1 MVSSGKRIMGM
12 TISEP
17 MARQLNEQITHELFS
32 AHLYL
37 AMSCAFNH
45 MGLPILAKWFNDQ
58 ADEERAHAM
67 KIVNYVQ
74 DVGAPVRIDA
84 LLKPQGFSDS
94 ATEIVS
100 VAVEHEV
107 TITRQINELVALAES
122 EKDYAT
128 RSFLQWF
135 LDEQVEEVATVN
147 GLLQLVK
154 MGGDK
159 HMLEVEARVA
169 NMRQPS
175 V

>member
-1 MVSSGKRIMGM
+1 MM
-12 TISEP
+12 ISNP
-17 MARQLNEQITHELFS
+17 MALKLNEQITHEFFS

-37 AMSCAFNH
+37 AMSCAFNN
-45 MGLPILAKWFNDQ
+45 MGLHILAKWFNDQ
-58 ADEERAHAM
+58 ADEERVHAM

-74 DVGAPVRIDA
+74 DVGAAVRLDA
-84 LLKPQGFSDS
+84 LPKPQEFSNT

-100 VAVEHEV
+100 AAVEHELAV
-107 TITRQINELVALAES
+107 TRLINELVALAES

-147 GLLQLVK
+147 ELLQLVK
-154 MGGDK
+154 LGGDE

-169 NMRQPS
+169 KMKQPPA
-175 V
+175 

>member
-1 MVSSGKRIMGM
+1 MM
-12 TISEP
+12 ISNH
-17 MARQLNEQITHELFS
+17 MAQKLNEQITHELFS

-45 MGLPILAKWFNDQ
+45 MGLPILGKWFNDQ
-58 ADEERAHAM
+58 ADEERAHGM

-74 DVGAPVRIDA
+74 DVGAPVRLDA
-84 LLKPQGFSDS
+84 LPKPQGFSDS
-94 ATEIVS
+94 PTDIVS
-100 VAVEHEV
+100 TAVEHEL
-107 TITRQINELVALAES
+107 TISRQINELVALAES

-159 HMLEVEARVA
+159 HMLQVEARVA

-175 V
+175 VS

>member
-1 MVSSGKRIMGM
+1 MM
-12 TISEP
+12 ISNP
-17 MARQLNEQITHELFS
+17 MAEKLNEQITHELFS

-45 MGLPILAKWFNDQ
+45 MGLPMLAQWFNDQ

-74 DVGAPVRIDA
+74 DVGGAVSLDA
-84 LLKPQGFSDS
+84 LTKPQTFTDS
-94 ATEIVS
+94 PVDIVS
-100 VAVEHEV
+100 AAVEHEMS
-107 TITRQINELVALAES
+107 ITRQINDLVALAES

-147 GLLQLVK
+147 GLLHLVK
-154 MGGDK
+154 MGGDM

-169 NMRQPS
+169 KMKPA
-175 V
+175 VLE

>member
-1 MVSSGKRIMGM
+1 MM
-12 TISEP
+12 ISNP
-17 MARQLNEQITHELFS
+17 MAQKLNEQITHELFS

-37 AMSCAFNH
+37 AMSCAFDH
-45 MGLPILAKWFNDQ
+45 MGLPNLAQWFIDQ

-74 DVGAPVRIDA
+74 DVGAAVHLDA
-84 LLKPQGFSDS
+84 LTKPQAFSDS
-94 ATEIVS
+94 PAEIVS
-100 VAVEHEV
+100 VAVEHEM
-107 TITRQINELVALAES
+107 TITRQINELVGLAES

-135 LDEQVEEVATVN
+135 LDEQVEEVSTVN

-169 NMRQPS
+169 KMKQTVS
-175 V
+175 A